1 MRASY
6 LTYLWKKMKRG
17 ELSALPR
24 QAARFGGTWLSRRIG
39 RPLAGPMNGCIVAT
53 YRCNLSC
60 RMCDLN
66 ELWNRGRDRR
76 DEVLSTAEMKAL
88 VDDYAAIGT
97 TGVSFTGG
105 EPILRSDVL
114 DVIHHAGQRGLV
126 THMSTNGYL
135 MDRELAR
142 EILGSGLDAI
152 AFSID
157 GATARTHDTLRG
169 VEGSFERAV
178 QGLEHFAALRRET
191 ASDTSVLVV
200 CMINRLNLD
209 EIMDL
214 AELTARAGADYLSFI
229 PFHDIGRLRGGDE
242 IMSDLRIAEA
252 DLPRMDAL
260 MNELIAYKK
269 RTGRIDTSI
278 EYLKLFKNFFRD
290 EPLPLECYAGYVTMV
305 VDEYGDMFPCFPY
318 MEMGRPGCNI
328 RRMPL
333 REYWRSE
340 ELNRMRKEIRDC
352 RKCYWNNQ
360 TETSLMFQS
369 LFARQVT
376 LKK

>member
-6 LTYLWKKMKRG
+6 LTYLRKKLTRG

-24 QAARFGGTWLSRRIG
+24 QAVRFGGTWLSRRIG
-39 RPLAGPMNGCIVAT
+39 RPLVGPMNGCIVAT
-53 YRCNLSC
+53 YRCNLRC
-60 RMCDLN
+60 RMCDLD

-76 DEVLSTAEMKAL
+76 DEVLSTAEMKAV

-105 EPILRSDVL
+105 EPILRKDIL
-114 DVIHHAGQRGLV
+114 DVIHYAGRRGLV

-142 EILGSGLDAI
+142 EVLGSGLDAI

-157 GATARTHDTLRG
+157 GATARTHDALRG

-178 QGLEHFAALRRET
+178 QGLEHFAALKRET

-200 CMINRLNLD
+200 CMINRLNLE

-214 AELTARAGADYLSFI
+214 ADLTARAGVDYLSFI

-242 IMSDLRIAEA
+242 IMGDLRIAEA
-252 DLPRMDAL
+252 DLPRLDAL
-260 MNELIAYKK
+260 IDELVAYKK

-278 EYLKLFKNFFRD
+278 EYLELFKNFFRG
-290 EPLPLECYAGYVTMV
+290 EPLPIECYAGYVTMV
-305 VDEYGDMFPCFPY
+305 VDEYGDMFPCFTH

-328 RRMPL
+328 RQMPL
-333 REYWRSE
+333 REYWRSK
-340 ELNRMRKEIRDC
+340 ELNRLRREIRGC

-369 LFARQVT
+369 PFIR
-376 LKK
+376 